1 MSTRT
6 QTRVSVTGFY
16 LSAITVCRANTSHVL
31 LSQADTQW
39 AQANTASQHAFD
51 TFEQWPMPPA
61 AGHHRTAAA
70 CCPSGRKYELR
81 VVVYR
86 DGDELRAY
94 PSVVK
99 VNRQAFDPKHPTR
112 ESLLNNITTSANET
126 SSSGLNFILPLCS
139 KDTLDTLGISELELQ
154 VGCCCCCCCC

>member
-1 MSTRT
+1 MLPLPL
-6 QTRVSVTGFY
+6 V
-16 LSAITVCRANTSHVL
+16 A
-31 LSQADTQW
+31 
-39 AQANTASQHAFD
+39 
-51 TFEQWPMPPA
+51 
-61 AGHHRTAAA
+61 
-70 CCPSGRKYELR
+70 GRKYELR

-99 VNRQAFDPKHPTR
+99 VNRQTFDPEHPTR

-139 KDTLDTLGISELELQ
+139 SDTLATLGISEQELQ
-154 VGCCCCCCCC
+154 ELCTKSTQFLRYVVDQVQDCPHMFGLSGAAS